1 MCVRKTKWVTE
12 YHLALLIL
20 DILVFL
26 LQLPFFVF
34 LCESTVILFIYS
46 SLWDLKYVI
55 FFFFCISH
63 VPVSLTEEIRISS
76 CEQEYQ
82 SIPGPEMSSLT
93 PQIAIQNGNRNCAQS
108 YTPTGSFFKFI
119 FFLFAYFNA

>member
-1 MCVRKTKWVTE
+1 MCTKDKMGNIE

-55 FFFFCISH
+55 FFFS
-63 VPVSLTEEIRISS
+63 V
-76 CEQEYQ
+76 
-82 SIPGPEMSSLT
+82 
-93 PQIAIQNGNRNCAQS
+93 
-108 YTPTGSFFKFI
+108 
-119 FFLFAYFNA
+119 